1 MQRQLYSVRL
11 ASNMKVTEEYYKP
24 RNHDL
29 HTCHLCRKEIDFTK
43 LIQYKHPGV
52 DALVFAQ
59 VGFMDGEGAPVK
71 LCAPCRLLAYKR
83 LGQNMVDA
91 EYKVIDYDKPDS
103 KPRRQPRRAKQPQT
117 ST

>member
-1 MQRQLYSVRL
+1 
-11 ASNMKVTEEYYKP
+11 MKVTEQYFKP
-24 RNHDL
+24 RNSGSF
-29 HTCHLCRKEIDFTK
+29 TCHLCKAPIDFTK

-83 LGQNMVDA
+83 LGQNMVEA
-91 EYKVIDYDKPDS
+91 EYKIIEASVPERK
-103 KPRRQPRRAKQPQT
+103 RRAKNTALRTNSP
-117 ST
+117 

>member
-1 MQRQLYSVRL
+1 
-11 ASNMKVTEEYYKP
+11 MKVTEQYYKP
-24 RNHDL
+24 RNSGAF
-29 HTCHLCRKEIDFTK
+29 TCHLCKAPIDFTK

-59 VGFMDGEGAPVK
+59 VGFMDGEGLPVK

-91 EYKVIDYDKPDS
+91 EYKIIEAAVPERK
-103 KPRRQPRRAKQPQT
+103 RREKAT
-117 ST
+117 